1 MTETVS
7 KLYVIRG
14 SHACRAATL
23 TLDFKGFDYELVT
36 LPTGP
41 HPMLVRMRGFK
52 AEEVREL
59 PGTKRTGN
67 LKMADRLGTVPALRC
82 GDERIQTNRAI
93 SRFLERV
100 RPDPPLFPA
109 DQDLRTQVEE
119 AEAFGNQVFQMT
131 ARRVLMTAV
140 HRGPDAI
147 HRRGSAGRLGPLL
160 TRSDLLRRLETRY
173 FAARVFAA
181 TPDTEAELLE
191 ALQGELDRVDG
202 WVEAGVLNGPQ
213 LNAADFMIA
222 PSLALLGYREDLRS
236 SLEARP
242 AWALVDRLL
251 PEPV

>member
-1 MTETVS
+1 MTETPA

-14 SHACRAATL
+14 SHACRAAIL
-23 TLDFKGFDYELVT
+23 TLDFKGVDYTLVT

-41 HPMLVRMRGFK
+41 HPMLVRMRGFR

-67 LKMADRLGTVPALRC
+67 LKMADRFGTVPALRY
-82 GDERIQTNRAI
+82 GDERVQTNRAI
-93 SRFLERV
+93 SRFLDGV
-100 RPDPPLFPA
+100 RSDPPLFPA
-109 DQDLRTQVEE
+109 DPQLRSQVED
-119 AEAFGNQVFQMT
+119 AEAFGNQVLQMT
-131 ARRVLMTAV
+131 ARRVLMATN

-181 TPDTEAELLE
+181 TRETEAELLE
-191 ALQGELDRVDG
+191 ALPVELDRVDG
-202 WVEAGVLNGPQ
+202 WVEDGVLNGPQ

-222 PSLALLGYREDLRS
+222 PSLALLGYRNDLRS

-242 AWALVDRLL
+242 SWALVDRLL
-251 PEPV
+251 PEPA